1 MPRSQ
6 SRLIGY
12 LLPIAL
18 VAVCLFPNKV
28 SAQQTKETVV
38 YAPPSLSLT
47 AESTTISACPVGN
60 GPQVRLNAR
69 ASSPGGYPIR
79 YRWSASNGR
88 INGDGSVVTWD
99 LSGLAPGYYKAYVEI
114 ETGSPDNLCQAFS
127 STNVL
132 VTPCPPAR
140 PVCPDVSIVCPT
152 NIVVDQPLTFSSN
165 VSGGSPNI
173 TPVYN
178 WTVSAGTIIE
188 GQGTNTIKVDTTGL
202 AGQTVRATLSMGG
215 YTIDCSASCA
225 VQIPIPLPNPR
236 KFDEFPDIARNDE
249 KARLDN
255 YAVELQNDPT
265 STAYVI
271 VYPGR
276 SGRTGDVQKHTTRI
290 VDYLVNSRGIDA
302 RRIITLVG
310 GTRDELMVE
319 LWTCPQGAPP
329 PRP

>member
-1 MPRSQ
+1 MLKSQ
-6 SRLIGY
+6 TRLIRY

-18 VAVCLFPNKV
+18 AAVYLFPTAV
-28 SAQQTKETVV
+28 SAQDNQTVN

-47 AESTTISACPVGN
+47 AESTKVSACPVAG
-60 GPQVRLNAR
+60 GPQVKLNAR
-69 ASSPGGYPIR
+69 ASSPGGHPIA
-79 YRWSASNGR
+79 YRWSASQGR
-88 INGDGSVVTWD
+88 IVGDGPVVTWD
-99 LSGLAPGYYKAYVEI
+99 LSGVAPGTHKAFVEI
-114 ETGSPDNLCQAFS
+114 QTGPAGNYCEAFS

-132 VTPCPPAR
+132 VMPCPPPR
-140 PVCPDVSIVCPT
+140 PVCPDVSIICPT
-152 NIVVDQPLTFSSN
+152 DIVPDQPLTFSSN
-165 VSGGSPNI
+165 VSGGSPSV
-173 TPVYN
+173 TPIYN

-188 GQGTNTIKVDTTGL
+188 GQGTPTIKVDTTGL

-215 YTIDCSASCA
+215 YTLDCSASCA
-225 VQIPIPLPNPR
+225 VQIPIPQPNCR

-265 STAYVI
+265 ATAYVI

-276 SGRTGDVQKHTTRI
+276 ASRSGDVQKHTTRI

-302 RRIITLVG
+302 RRIVTLVG
-310 GTRDELMVE
+310 TTREELMVE